1 MDLCPDPNLCKI
13 LVKCYNERKTDD
25 MDLPGNMAINVA
37 VPLTTAAGSTTAPAC
52 LTVTA
57 ASNGQTQSLNSI
69 NENLLNGETTTLS
82 LDECLVC
89 SDLKRDTV
97 FKVNSDYSI

>member
-25 MDLPGNMAINVA
+25 TDLPGNMAITVSSTNSA
-37 VPLTTAAGSTTAPAC
+37 AITAATLSLAQAQS
-52 LTVTA
+52 
-57 ASNGQTQSLNSI
+57 SNINTN
-69 NENLLNGETTTLS
+69 NENLAPDPNTP

-97 FKVNSDYSI
+97 FKVMVF